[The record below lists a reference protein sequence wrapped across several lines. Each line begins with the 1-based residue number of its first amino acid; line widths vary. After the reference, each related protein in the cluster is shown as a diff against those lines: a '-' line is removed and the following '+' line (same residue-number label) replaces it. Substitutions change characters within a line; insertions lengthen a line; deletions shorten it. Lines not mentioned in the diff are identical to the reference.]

1 MPLDP
6 MQLDPKAVLYFMIQK
21 VLLGLVLSFWAC
33 IFLFARAHP
42 NGQPAQPP
50 GVHAAVLIPLLVLAA
65 LAFLLFTIVN
75 WVVSLLRVQAYRI
88 ALRKEG
94 IALDYG
100 VVTKNHELLLFDK
113 IQDILITRNLIERI
127 LGLSTLV
134 IQNAMGKAERI
145 PGLAERNAESLREM
159 VLSHVTH

>member
-1 MPLDP
+1 

-21 VLLGLVLSFWAC
+21 VLAGVMLSVWAC
-33 IFLFARAHP
+33 VLLVAFTHP
-42 NGQPAQPP
+42 TVHSTAP
-50 GVHAAVLIPLLVLAA
+50 GIHTAVVIPLLILAA
-65 LAFLLFTIVN
+65 LAFALFTIVN
-75 WVVSLLRVQAYRI
+75 WVISLLRVQAYRI

-94 IALDYG
+94 IVLDYG

-113 IQDILITRNLIERI
+113 IQDILITRNLIERV